1 MLLSFSLQPAGVSM
15 ASKWCLAMNSY
26 YLFIIHACFPAP
38 MLLQDEDKLVPVD
51 SHKLFA
57 ISGEAGDRVNFS
69 EYIIAN
75 VRRGSWKPIHLAAW
89 RSALPGSFV

>member
-1 MLLSFSLQPAGVSM
+1 MAAASPWVQSFSLQPAGVSM
-15 ASKWCLAMNSY
+15 AAYAAWQATAMSY
-26 YLFIIHACFPAP
+26 HCRPAP

-75 VRRGSWKPIHLAAW
+75 VRRGSCR
-89 RSALPGSFV
+89 RSCMASRLPGSSI